1 MRKKNGLVQQSHI
14 RGVNIEL
21 SYRSKEIS
29 QMDER
34 RSLEA
39 IEMLLDYVDSGGL
52 IIASTRDS
60 ILLENADQVI
70 RGQ

>member
-1 MRKKNGLVQQSHI
+1 
-14 RGVNIEL
+14 
-21 SYRSKEIS
+21 
-29 QMDER
+29 MDER